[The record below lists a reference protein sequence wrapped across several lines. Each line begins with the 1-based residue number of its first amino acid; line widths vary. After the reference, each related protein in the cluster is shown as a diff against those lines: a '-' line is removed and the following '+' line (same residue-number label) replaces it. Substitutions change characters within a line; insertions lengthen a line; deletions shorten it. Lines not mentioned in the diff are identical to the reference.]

1 MLDKWNLEQ
10 QSMRRVREEHTD
22 HTSYVF
28 QSKSS
33 HVSRRRRVRAK
44 GNLGCV
50 ACTLSSSFLLSI
62 GCHNFARAMHFLFIH
77 EMFSSAPT
85 GMPIRLNGEYMF

>member
-1 MLDKWNLEQ
+1 MESGTAVDEKGE
-10 QSMRRVREEHTD
+10 RRTHRPYLIFE
-22 HTSYVF
+22 
-28 QSKSS
+28 SKSS
-33 HVSRRRRVRAK
+33 HVSRRRRVRVK

-85 GMPIRLNGEYMF
+85 GMTIRLNGEYMF